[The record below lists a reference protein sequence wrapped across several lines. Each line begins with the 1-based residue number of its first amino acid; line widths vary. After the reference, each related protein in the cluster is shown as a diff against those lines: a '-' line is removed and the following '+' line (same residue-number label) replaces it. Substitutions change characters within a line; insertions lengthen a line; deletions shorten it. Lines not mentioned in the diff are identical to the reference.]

1 MQIHKAQG
9 TPCNIKSK
17 AQKEKFD
24 EMLLDEGARDEKD
37 LVRIMKIKK
46 VSRIASKIK
55 NKYYRDKH
63 KILRHCRYLVS
74 FIRLQQYRIQD
85 HRKWRSLSGN
95 KENLYL
101 SLMKYDIISF
111 DIFDTLITRTLYNP
125 VDVFCLME
133 KELGIVDFSR
143 MRVEAERSA
152 IQKYDRDISLDDIYD
167 EIKELLGSQK
177 EQIKQLEINT
187 EIKVMIGRKSVVDIY
202 HRLISAGKTVYCVS
216 DMYLP
221 KYAIEKILKK
231 CQIQLPTKM
240 IISNCVNRRKD
251 TMTMWPYMRDMI
263 KGKSYIHVGDNFVSD
278 FVNPVKCDI
287 SAAYIANSHF
297 MTRHSIMWNRYR
309 LFRNDKLGDMIIKG
323 LLFNKKL
330 FNSPFGDGSYRK
342 FSLQDIGYTIYGPIL
357 LYFCLWL
364 YQHAQR
370 EKYDGIFFFAREG
383 YYLKPLYDKI
393 VQSVYGEKENTYY
406 FLTSRLAAATA
417 SFGNRG
423 EIEEYLRDIPF
434 DGMFSQLLKER
445 FSLRTDV
452 NGDCRIRLPKD
463 IKNVLYR
470 VEPYVQTILENA
482 KKNKSLYQKYTKRLI
497 FGYESKKIA
506 VVDIGYSGTAQY
518 YMSKAMEKSDLEG
531 LYLYLGENVKPHR
544 LGEKAY
550 SCIPLKEGKWAP
562 WMLMETVLTAPEPQ
576 FVGFAS
582 EDDRLS
588 PVYRAEVITAEKK
601 RQLGEVFYG
610 VNQFVDDY
618 LAIDERPSLDDLSI
632 SLALSLL
639 QALDDGELP
648 PKDSDLDFFSVDV
661 AFDGAKRNTT
671 LKID

>member
-1 MQIHKAQG
+1 
-9 TPCNIKSK
+9 
-17 AQKEKFD
+17 
-24 EMLLDEGARDEKD
+24 MLLDEEARDEKE
-37 LVRIMKIKK
+37 LVRIMKIIE

-63 KILRHCRYLVS
+63 KILRHGRYLVS
-74 FIRLQQYRIQD
+74 FIRLQQYRVQD

-101 SLMKYDIISF
+101 SLMKYDVISF

-125 VDVFCLME
+125 VDVFGLME

-167 EIKELLGSQK
+167 EIKELSGSQK

-187 EIKVMIGRKSVVDIY
+187 EIKLIICRESVVDIY

-221 KYAIEKILKK
+221 KYAIENIFKK

-370 EKYDGIFFFAREG
+370 EKYDAIFFFAREG

-417 SFGNRG
+417 SFGNRE

-452 NGDCRIRLPKD
+452 KGDCRVRLPKD

-497 FGYESKKIA
+497 FSYESKKIA

-661 AFDGAKRNTT
+661 AFDGAKRSTT